1 MYLFALYSV
10 REILVLVLE
19 LGYKVSLTVVC
30 ERLKFLDLQNE
41 LTKTLRR
48 EQKAKDKAFS

>member
-48 EQKAKDKAFS
+48 EQKDKDKAFS